1 MYFAAPIR
9 FIKGR
14 RLNLE
19 GEELRLELDVSS
31 FDIEVC
37 RNGSLEAHKWEMH
50 LFSSSEF
57 PEGPEWNRVLNS
69 ARQRKTWHD
78 TFLEIRPCI
87 LLVNSYC
94 EVIYRTVNL
103 APIVAQSFPHFGNI

>member
-69 ARQRKTWHD
+69 ARQRKT
-78 TFLEIRPCI
+78 LK
-87 LLVNSYC
+87 
-94 EVIYRTVNL
+94 TVCTRKERLKQKKNQ
-103 APIVAQSFPHFGNI
+103 VA